1 MKSLTLPSN
10 CTIRIKG
17 IQYRVVDRQPVIGD
31 MIIDR
36 NDGLYAI
43 VEAIMDN
50 DRLVIR
56 DGVVMQ
62 IGVDLLDVYT
72 LEQFGSIN

>member
-17 IQYRVVDRQPVIGD
+17 IQYKIVNREPIIGD

-50 DRLVIR
+50 GRLVIR
-56 DGVVMQ
+56 DGVVVQ

-72 LEQFGSIN
+72 LEQIGSIN